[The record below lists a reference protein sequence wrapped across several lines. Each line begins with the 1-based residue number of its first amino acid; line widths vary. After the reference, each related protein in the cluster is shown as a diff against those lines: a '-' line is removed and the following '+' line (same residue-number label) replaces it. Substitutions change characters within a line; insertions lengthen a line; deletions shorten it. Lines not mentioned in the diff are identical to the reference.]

1 MAEGK
6 HDRITVDPR
15 VMVGEPCIKGTRIP
29 VEQVLRELAGGMT
42 IAEILDAHPHLTAD
56 DIYAAVAY
64 ADDVSAPANEKK

>member
-1 MAEGK
+1 
-6 HDRITVDPR
+6 
-15 VMVGEPCIKGTRIP
+15 
-29 VEQVLRELAGGMT
+29 VLRELAGGMT